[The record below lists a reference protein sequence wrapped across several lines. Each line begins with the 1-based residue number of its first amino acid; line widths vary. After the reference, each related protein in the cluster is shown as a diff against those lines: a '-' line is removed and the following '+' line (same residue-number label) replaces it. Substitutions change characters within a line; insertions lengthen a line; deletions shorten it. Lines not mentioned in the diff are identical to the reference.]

1 MINEGLAAGKTTSPT
16 RKVVA
21 EWIDAVMAEMKNEAT
36 IVKNAW
42 LKPGYE
48 WFQDWGI

>member
-1 MINEGLAAGKTTSPT
+1 MIDEGLATDTTT
-16 RKVVA
+16 LQKRKAVA
-21 EWIDAVMAEMKNEAT
+21 KWIEAVIAEMKNEAT

-42 LKPGYE
+42 LKTGYE